1 MDYDNIFFNVKSGII
16 KFCNKLNHVLSG
28 SLWGIFRTTHMDKS
42 WFTAFKIL
50 YHLFLRKSYSICL
63 IWHYHVICFLP
74 WQATAVWAS
83 PLRVPARQTLSAWI
97 MRMGHVVSHTN
108 PRSPE
113 TTSSTSSSPTN
124 TYQVKILSIRF
135 SLVNINQFE
144 IINIKFSIWIKKVYK
159 II

>member
-1 MDYDNIFFNVKSGII
+1 MDSLVYCEEYLGLLTWIKSG
-16 KFCNKLNHVLSG
+16 FTVL
-28 SLWGIFRTTHMDKS
+28 
-42 WFTAFKIL
+42 KIL
-50 YHLFLRKSYSICL
+50 YRLFLWRSLFNLLDMRLWCN
-63 IWHYHVICFLP
+63 CFLP
-74 WQATAVWAS
+74 WQATVVWAS

-144 IINIKFSIWIKKVYK
+144 IINIKFSI
-159 II
+159 